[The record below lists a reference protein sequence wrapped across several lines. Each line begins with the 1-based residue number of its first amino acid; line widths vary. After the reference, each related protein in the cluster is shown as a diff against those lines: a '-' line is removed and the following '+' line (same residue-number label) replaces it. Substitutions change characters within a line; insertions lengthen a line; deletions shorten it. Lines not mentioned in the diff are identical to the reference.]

1 MRPPRLTSRGF
12 TLVEVLIAL
21 VLLSIRMLSLT
32 SAMRAMGQ
40 TGDSVERRAS
50 DADQYRTTVFFLR
63 DVLSRVSAREFHA
76 LQAAPGAGLDASRI
90 FFDGQP
96 NSLAWIGV
104 MPARFGVGGRHYLR
118 LAMEGGGSGEAQLV
132 LRYAPW
138 SGAPEFADWGG
149 AQAQVMA
156 TRVSALGLRYQ
167 RPDTGEWL
175 SAWPP
180 PDLPFGVRVPSA
192 IEMVVA
198 QEGRPWPLII
208 AASQPLML
216 TDPGVSRAQFGGG
229 TLR

>member
-1 MRPPRLTSRGF
+1 MNAPRTAVRGF
-12 TLVEVLIAL
+12 TLVEMLIAL
-21 VLLSIRMLSLT
+21 VLLSILMLSLT

-40 TGDSVERRAS
+40 TGDSVERRTN

-63 DVLSRVSAREFHA
+63 DLLSRVSAREFYA
-76 LQAAPGAGLDASRI
+76 LQAAPGAGSDTSRI

-96 NSLAWIGV
+96 QSLTWIGV
-104 MPARFGVGGRHYLR
+104 MPARYGVGGRHYLR
-118 LAMEGGGSGEAQLV
+118 LALESDGSAQGQLV

-138 SGAPEFADWGG
+138 SGAPEFADWSA

-156 TRVSALGLRYQ
+156 TQVTGLDLRYQ

-180 PDLPFGVRVPSA
+180 ANLPFGIRVPSA
-192 IEMVVA
+192 IELDVV
-198 QEGRPWPLII
+198 QQGKPWPMVI
-208 AASQPLML
+208 AAAQPLIL
-216 TDPGVSRAQFGGG
+216 TDPGISRAQFGGG